1 MGSFDWNQAGE
12 DSARRY
18 ANVDD
23 GDVDEAAVGAWET
36 FVGALGRGTLKDFRA
51 PFDFQEF
58 DPKLRAFVLIT
69 DEEKRRE
76 IGRKISP
83 INHVSSDDPPTLII
97 HGDAD
102 KLVPIQQAETIIAKL
117 KEAGVPAELV
127 VKKGAGHGW
136 SDLLKDIPTFADW
149 FDKHLKR

>member
-1 MGSFDWNQAGE
+1 PTDFLNYGE
-12 DSARRY
+12 P
-18 ANVDD
+18 
-23 GDVDEAAVGAWET
+23 GKE
-36 FVGALGRGTLKDFRA
+36 ALGRGTLKDFRA

-102 KLVPIQQAETIIAKL
+102 KLVPIQQAEIIIAKL
-117 KEAGVPAELV
+117 KEVGVPAELV
-127 VKKGAGHGW
+127 VRKGAGHGW
-136 SDLLKDIPTFADW
+136 KNIRDDLPVLAGW
-149 FDKHLKR
+149 V